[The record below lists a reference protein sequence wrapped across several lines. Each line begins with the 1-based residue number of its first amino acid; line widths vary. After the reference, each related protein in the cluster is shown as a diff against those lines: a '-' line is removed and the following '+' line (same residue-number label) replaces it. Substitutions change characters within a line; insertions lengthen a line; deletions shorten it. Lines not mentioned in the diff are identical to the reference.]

1 MKYFFIHKISERA
14 NVKKGLAPFTLPV
27 SHIPSPSPS
36 KSAVFSHS
44 YKLNAA
50 NFFVSGMKTQFFTS
64 HAVNLS
70 KTSRDAA
77 AGPPRRRSQGNVQ

>member
-1 MKYFFIHKISERA
+1 MKFLERA
-14 NVKKGLAPFTLPV
+14 NCKRGLAPLTLPV
-27 SHIPSPSPS
+27 SHIPSPS
-36 KSAVFSHS
+36 KSSVFSHS

-70 KTSRDAA
+70 KPAGIAA
-77 AGPPRRRSQGNVQ
+77 AGPPQPRSRGNVQ